1 MTVSLFKATLAS
13 AALLAAS
20 GTAANANVV
29 FSENFDGENNGS
41 SSLAFTTFSQFDV
54 TQGEVDLIAQGD
66 FGLDCAGGTGS
77 CLDLDGSAG
86 NNNTSEL
93 VSTPIELI
101 AGTTYTFSFDFSGGQ
116 VLSLIDDPRF
126 GATDTFIASIGNLVS
141 TTITVMRG
149 DAFQTFM
156 TTFVAQA
163 TETVSISF
171 LTPGASDFI
180 GAKLDNILLV
190 EVPLLDDSTLAT
202 PLPGALP
209 LLLSGLAGLSF
220 ASRRKRS

>member
-1 MTVSLFKATLAS
+1 MTNSLLKATLAS
-13 AALLAAS
+13 AAFLAAS
-20 GTAANANVV
+20 ITGASANVV
-29 FSENFDGENNGS
+29 FSENFDGENSGAS
-41 SSLAFTTFSQFDV
+41 ALSFTGFSQFDV
-54 TQGEVDLIAQGD
+54 TQGEVDIIASGD
-66 FGLDCAGGTGS
+66 FTIDCAGGSGS
-77 CLDLDGSAG
+77 CLDLDGAAG
-86 NNNTSEL
+86 NNPTSEI
-93 VSTPIELI
+93 VSAPIELI
-101 AGTTYTFSFDFSGGQ
+101 AGTQYTFSFDFSGGQ
-116 VLSLIDDPRF
+116 VLSLIDNPAF
-126 GATDTFIASIGNLVS
+126 GASDTFIASIGDLVS

-180 GAKLDNILLV
+180 GAKLDNVLLV
-190 EVPLLDDSTLAT
+190 EVPLLDDTVTT

-209 LLLSGLAGLSF
+209 LLISGLAGLGF